1 MLSAKLDDWGSAT
14 WVTVVTPLT
23 VLVVTETLWTYLMV
37 LPIRTEM
44 SIAERLRRKKER
56 RETIEHRRS
65 LTVEKNS
72 RVAQVRDTSM
82 DGIGHKKKAKR
93 TIPLTKVEIQ
103 RNKAR
108 KKLFLKAQKAK
119 EKAERKVER
128 AAKRIAR
135 KRADEELAAQ
145 PERGRRRDTS
155 LPGSDSAV

>member
-1 MLSAKLDDWGSAT
+1 MLGAALAPG
-14 WVTVVTPLT
+14 
-23 VLVVTETLWTYLMV
+23 
-37 LPIRTEM
+37 
-44 SIAERLRRKKER
+44 
-56 RETIEHRRS
+56 
-65 LTVEKNS
+65 NS
-72 RVAQVRDTSM
+72 RTRSNALANPLQTPARLQ
-82 DGIGHKKKAKR
+82 
-93 TIPLTKVEIQ
+93 LTKIEIQ

-155 LPGSDSAV
+155 LPGPDSAV